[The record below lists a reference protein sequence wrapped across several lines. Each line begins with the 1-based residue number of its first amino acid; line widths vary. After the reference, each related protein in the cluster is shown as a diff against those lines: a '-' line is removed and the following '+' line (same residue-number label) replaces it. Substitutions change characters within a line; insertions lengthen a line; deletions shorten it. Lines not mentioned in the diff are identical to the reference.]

1 MLRAAEI
8 LDPSCPVEA
17 PVPENWAESFYRG
30 DNETMTA
37 VYCEH
42 FGTVRAAVG
51 QVVVGADCETVIHE
65 VFYRLLSRE
74 ETRRGY
80 QAGNFASW
88 IYTVAKHQAIDYA
101 RRHSRERPTG
111 LAPFDATDGVEATLP
126 LQIEARAL
134 VARFRATLPPQWQSV
149 FDVRFLGQVA
159 QRTAANELG
168 IPRTTLA
175 YRELRIRHMLRAFLR
190 SSEDA

>member
-1 MLRAAEI
+1 MLRAAEV
-8 LDPSCPVEA
+8 LDPTCAVEA
-17 PVPENWAESFYRG
+17 PVPENWAEAFYRG
-30 DNETMTA
+30 DN
-37 VYCEH
+37 
-42 FGTVRAAVG
+42 
-51 QVVVGADCETVIHE
+51 ETVIHE

-101 RRHSRERPTG
+101 RRRSRERPTG
-111 LAPFDATDGVEATLP
+111 LSPVDARDGVEATLP

-134 VARFRATLPPQWQSV
+134 VARFRATLPPPWQSV

-159 QRTAANELG
+159 QRTAATELG
-168 IPRTTLA
+168 
-175 YRELRIRHMLRAFLR
+175 
-190 SSEDA
+190 